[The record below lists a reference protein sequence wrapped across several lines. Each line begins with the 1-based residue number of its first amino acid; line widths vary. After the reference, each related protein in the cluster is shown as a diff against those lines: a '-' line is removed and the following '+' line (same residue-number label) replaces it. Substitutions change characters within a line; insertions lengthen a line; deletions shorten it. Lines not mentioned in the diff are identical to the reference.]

1 MKMSVECR
9 VSSVEMSAGN
19 TARSRCASPVTR
31 HPSHSRAFTIIELL
45 VVISILGIMAALTVP
60 VLKNFAK
67 SDATLGASRQLLD
80 GVARARQLAI
90 SQRTTVYMVFVPPN
104 FWNAG
109 FGTWPNPWW
118 TTPGLTPAQQT
129 IATNLCDKQL
139 TGYTFVSLSSVGD
152 QPGQHV
158 PHYLEPWQTLP
169 DNTFIVLAK
178 FANSPNY
185 DYTITDP
192 IDATKFYNIY
202 GFATNA
208 TFPFPTETSV
218 PWIQLPYI
226 AFDYSGQL
234 VSGQDPSGE
243 YIPIA
248 KGSVLFA
255 RDSFTKAFQ
264 FNPPDVAENPPGN
277 SINSYNIVHI
287 DRLTG
292 RAVLE
297 YQKVQ

>member
-1 MKMSVECR
+1 
-9 VSSVEMSAGN
+9 
-19 TARSRCASPVTR
+19 
-31 HPSHSRAFTIIELL
+31 
-45 VVISILGIMAALTVP
+45 
-60 VLKNFAK
+60 
-67 SDATLGASRQLLD
+67 
-80 GVARARQLAI
+80 
-90 SQRTTVYMVFVPPN
+90 
-104 FWNAG
+104 
-109 FGTWPNPWW
+109 
-118 TTPGLTPAQQT
+118 
-129 IATNLCDKQL
+129 LCDKQL